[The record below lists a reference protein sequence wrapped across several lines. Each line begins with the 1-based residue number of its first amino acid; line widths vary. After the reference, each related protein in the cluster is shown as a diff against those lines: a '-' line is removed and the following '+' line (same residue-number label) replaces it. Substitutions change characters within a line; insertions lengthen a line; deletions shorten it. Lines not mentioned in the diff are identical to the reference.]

1 VAQQPQGR
9 FRRFLTTPVGRILLV
24 LLAVLV
30 VFASYAYVSFIIAIP
45 AILLFGLA
53 VPIWAGL
60 KRPRYLALAGL
71 AIILTVAPLA
81 SVVVTQEIRT
91 PESPASS
98 SSDLLFS
105 NGSPVMQNAGVS
117 PYTGSTST
125 NFTWSVTV
133 YPGNH
138 PANNSTPV
146 RIDLYISTC
155 PGATGNSSPACTA
168 GYPFTDLENNTLPN
182 TTTPYTVRF
191 HYDIGSNGIWAWQ
204 MGIYTNN
211 TTTKKAFFQLLVG
224 DPTYNG
230 IEGPVVGSFSDTY
243 FELLPEVYFEDFLFL
258 GVPFYVILLVYM
270 LFKNR
275 ERRRKEAERRALGPV
290 PPAGKEAETQTGG
303 KAAPLPSSSPGGPP
317 GSGAA
322 PTSAVTELN
331 CPKCNAVVYAG
342 EKSCWKCGAT
352 LPGGPSSGSAG
363 SA

>member
-1 VAQQPQGR
+1 MAQQPQSR
-9 FRRFLTTPVGRILLV
+9 FRRFLTTPVGRILLI

-30 VFASYAYVSFIIAIP
+30 VFASYAYVSFIVAIP

-71 AIILTVAPLA
+71 AIILTVAPIA
-81 SVVVTQEIRT
+81 NIVVTQEIRT
-91 PESPASS
+91 PVGAASS
-98 SSDLLFS
+98 SSALLFS
-105 NGSPVMQNAGVS
+105 DGSPVMQNASVS

-133 YPGNH
+133 YPGNR
-138 PANNSTPV
+138 PPNNSTPV
-146 RIDLYISTC
+146 RIDLYISSC
-155 PGATGNSSPACTA
+155 PGATSNSSPVCTA
-168 GYPFTDLENNTLPN
+168 GYPFIDLENDSLPH
-182 TTTPYTVRF
+182 TTTPYVVRF
-191 HYDIGSNGIWAWQ
+191 HYDIGSLGIWAWQ
-204 MGIYTNN
+204 MGIFTNN
-211 TTTKKAFFQLLVG
+211 TTTKKAFFQLLIG

-243 FELLPEVYFEDFLFL
+243 FELLPELYFEDFLFL

-290 PPAGKEAETQTGG
+290 PPAGKEGETPPGG
-303 KAAPLPSSSPGGPP
+303 KGAPLPSSSPGGPP
-317 GSGAA
+317 SSAAA

-342 EKSCWKCGAT
+342 EQTCWKCGAA
-352 LPGGPSSGSAG
+352 LPGGPSGGSTGSG
-363 SA
+363 